1 MFRTPREPTT
11 TDPDIIVG
19 LILSW
24 DDVER
29 NIDPGTGQP
38 TFRQGRPEWRL
49 KRPVVYRGFMV
60 PEGFVFDVHSL
71 PRLLRPWQPEN
82 PAWWGPPALH
92 DWALESGLLSLKEAN
107 ALYLAAME
115 DLGVKWIHRTA
126 AYAGV
131 EFARHF
137 FPDRITRID
146 PDNAALVEEF
156 AGREAVF
163 PERRSVLRK
172 AVFRAVRTGAG
183 IYLKS
188 KGIGL

>member
-1 MFRTPREPTT
+1 MFRTPREPT
-11 TDPDIIVG
+11 PKNRDIEIG

-24 DDVER
+24 GDVER
-29 NIDPGTGQP
+29 NIDPGTGLP

-49 KRPVVYRGFMV
+49 KRKVIYRGFMV

-92 DWALESGLLSLKEAN
+92 
-107 ALYLAAME
+107 
-115 DLGVKWIHRTA
+115 
-126 AYAGV
+126 

-146 PDNAALVEEF
+146 PDNAALVEAV

-163 PERRSVLRK
+163 PERRSGFRK
-172 AVFRAVRTGAG
+172 VVFRAVRTGAG

>member
-24 DDVER
+24 GDVER

-115 DLGVKWIHRTA
+115 DLGVKWIHRMA
-126 AYAGV
+126 AFAGV
-131 EFARHF
+131 EFARHM
-137 FPDRITRID
+137 FPERITRVD
-146 PDNAALVEEF
+146 PANAALVEEVS
-156 AGREAVF
+156 GRQAVY
-163 PERRSVLRK
+163 PEEKAALRK
-172 AVFRAVRTGAG
+172 FVFRAVRTGAR
-183 IYLKS
+183 IYLT
-188 KGIGL
+188 KGVGL